1 MLLKTRRARV
11 EGVALE
17 GVAATPREPPVV
29 RGVMSAEKSPS
40 RPDTDVPTPVASPSA
55 SAAPVSE
62 GASRSSPYSP
72 SSRAATSEA
81 RGLNAL
87 LNELRIQLDIAASGA
102 SGTPQ
107 PADAARDDS
116 GPPEGH
122 RARISSRN
130 RGHRRGTRHHSSDI
144 LRERRVNNG
153 DCEPAW
159 QWRKCAFSRCENVL
173 SKKRLFLAFDT
184 LTAVR
189 MSLLAPPVSGL
200 ERLGGSPHRRT
211 IDDRATARTR
221 APRAP
226 RSPSTAFST
235 TPIRDF
241 ASSADESRR
250 REVRGFVFLGPNTAL
265 SARSHATRLVRRAF
279 PPDRN
284 LDDVE
289 LMKGDA
295 IVLWLFA
302 LAQKAAAESLAPSF
316 PGWLA
321 PVALDALSFLSF
333 LVETGIIVSVWL
345 GASAVV
351 GAYDIK
357 ATGFDSEEG
366 EMRNAVNGAAACW
379 AAFCAPAFLGVT
391 RARDSILFH
400 DSPGGLDGGLVD
412 GNGVVTP
419 PNGFPVPLT
428 LALVLLVM
436 LSWRAYAKV
445 IGLLGWW
452 RAGRERSDGEDDQWA
467 YLRNAQAAA
476 ACLALSASVADFV
489 SRGGFDYEPF

>member
-1 MLLKTRRARV
+1 MRV
-11 EGVALE
+11 FAL
-17 GVAATPREPPVV
+17 R
-29 RGVMSAEKSPS
+29 
-40 RPDTDVPTPVASPSA
+40 
-55 SAAPVSE
+55 
-62 GASRSSPYSP
+62 
-72 SSRAATSEA
+72 
-81 RGLNAL
+81 
-87 LNELRIQLDIAASGA
+87 
-102 SGTPQ
+102 
-107 PADAARDDS
+107 
-116 GPPEGH
+116 
-122 RARISSRN
+122 
-130 RGHRRGTRHHSSDI
+130 
-144 LRERRVNNG
+144 
-153 DCEPAW
+153 
-159 QWRKCAFSRCENVL
+159 NVL
-173 SKKRLFLAFDT
+173 SRNDFFSHRHPHRGEDVAS
-184 LTAVR
+184 R
-189 MSLLAPPVSGL
+189 PPVSGL

-211 IDDRATARTR
+211 IGDRATRADARAARALPVDGVLDDTR
-221 APRAP
+221 RIRFVRRRKSAPR
-226 RSPSTAFST
+226 
-235 TPIRDF
+235 
-241 ASSADESRR
+241 
-250 REVRGFVFLGPNTAL
+250 VRGFVFLGPNTAL

-279 PPDRN
+279 PDRN

-428 LALVLLVM
+428 LAGASRDAQLARV
-436 LSWRAYAKV
+436 RE
-445 IGLLGWW
+445 GH
-452 RAGRERSDGEDDQWA
+452 RPAGVVARGRKRRRRGRSRA
-467 YLRNAQAAA
+467 YLRNAQAAG
-476 ACLALSASVADFV
+476 VW
-489 SRGGFDYEPF
+489 R

>member
-1 MLLKTRRARV
+1 M
-11 EGVALE
+11 
-17 GVAATPREPPVV
+17 
-29 RGVMSAEKSPS
+29 
-40 RPDTDVPTPVASPSA
+40 
-55 SAAPVSE
+55 
-62 GASRSSPYSP
+62 
-72 SSRAATSEA
+72 
-81 RGLNAL
+81 
-87 LNELRIQLDIAASGA
+87 
-102 SGTPQ
+102 
-107 PADAARDDS
+107 
-116 GPPEGH
+116 
-122 RARISSRN
+122 
-130 RGHRRGTRHHSSDI
+130 
-144 LRERRVNNG
+144 
-153 DCEPAW
+153 
-159 QWRKCAFSRCENVL
+159 
-173 SKKRLFLAFDT
+173 
-184 LTAVR
+184 
-189 MSLLAPPVSGL
+189 
-200 ERLGGSPHRRT
+200 
-211 IDDRATARTR
+211 
-221 APRAP
+221 
-226 RSPSTAFST
+226 
-235 TPIRDF
+235 
-241 ASSADESRR
+241 
-250 REVRGFVFLGPNTAL
+250 FLGPNTAL

-357 ATGFDSEEG
+357 ATGLDSEEG

>member
-1 MLLKTRRARV
+1 
-11 EGVALE
+11 
-17 GVAATPREPPVV
+17 
-29 RGVMSAEKSPS
+29 
-40 RPDTDVPTPVASPSA
+40 
-55 SAAPVSE
+55 
-62 GASRSSPYSP
+62 
-72 SSRAATSEA
+72 
-81 RGLNAL
+81 
-87 LNELRIQLDIAASGA
+87 
-102 SGTPQ
+102 
-107 PADAARDDS
+107 
-116 GPPEGH
+116 
-122 RARISSRN
+122 
-130 RGHRRGTRHHSSDI
+130 
-144 LRERRVNNG
+144 
-153 DCEPAW
+153 
-159 QWRKCAFSRCENVL
+159 
-173 SKKRLFLAFDT
+173 
-184 LTAVR
+184 

-211 IDDRATARTR
+211 IGDRATARTR

-321 PVALDALSFLSF
+321 PVSLDAVSFSSF

-357 ATGFDSEEG
+357 ATGTDSEEG

-379 AAFCAPAFLGVT
+379 AAFSAPAYFGVT
-391 RARDSILFH
+391 RARESVAEHSSLVDLN
-400 DSPGGLDGGLVD
+400 GGLVD
-412 GNGVVTP
+412 LNGILTTHAV
-419 PNGFPVPLT
+419 NGFPVPLT

-452 RAGRERSDGEDDQWA
+452 RAERERSDGEDEQWA

-489 SRGGFDYEPF
+489 SKGGFEREMF

>member
-1 MLLKTRRARV
+1 M
-11 EGVALE
+11 
-17 GVAATPREPPVV
+17 
-29 RGVMSAEKSPS
+29 
-40 RPDTDVPTPVASPSA
+40 
-55 SAAPVSE
+55 
-62 GASRSSPYSP
+62 
-72 SSRAATSEA
+72 
-81 RGLNAL
+81 
-87 LNELRIQLDIAASGA
+87 
-102 SGTPQ
+102 
-107 PADAARDDS
+107 
-116 GPPEGH
+116 
-122 RARISSRN
+122 
-130 RGHRRGTRHHSSDI
+130 
-144 LRERRVNNG
+144 
-153 DCEPAW
+153 
-159 QWRKCAFSRCENVL
+159 
-173 SKKRLFLAFDT
+173 
-184 LTAVR
+184 
-189 MSLLAPPVSGL
+189 
-200 ERLGGSPHRRT
+200 
-211 IDDRATARTR
+211 
-221 APRAP
+221 
-226 RSPSTAFST
+226 
-235 TPIRDF
+235 
-241 ASSADESRR
+241 
-250 REVRGFVFLGPNTAL
+250 FLGPNTAL

-321 PVALDALSFLSF
+321 PVSLDAVSFSSF

-357 ATGFDSEEG
+357 ATGTDSEEG

-379 AAFCAPAFLGVT
+379 AAFSAPAYFGVT
-391 RARDSILFH
+391 RARESVAFAH
-400 DSPGGLDGGLVD
+400 SPIGGLDLNGLGLVD
-412 GNGVVTP
+412 LNGILTTP

-452 RAGRERSDGEDDQWA
+452 RAERERSDGEDDQWA

-489 SRGGFDYEPF
+489 SKGGFEREMF